1 VSGAPVSGGA
11 VNGEQEDAA
20 PSAEAAAA
28 ALRAVLPDLAPDELV
43 RLPAKGTSHAHWRVG
58 GRGLVLRVPR
68 RRPAGLDPL
77 AEIERQAAAFARAQ
91 RSARAPGLAAVLHP
105 AEGLPAGALL
115 VEDVTGRPP
124 RLPDD
129 LPAIA
134 GALAAIHSLPLPP
147 PGGRPPLADPSD
159 PLRATAALVRA
170 QAVFLAPAGA
180 APDVAREVDAAV
192 LEAEALPS
200 PGPAAALVGVDV
212 HPGNF
217 AVLPDGT
224 ARLLDL
230 ERMQYGLPALD
241 LAHAVLDTSTTFDPD
256 VDARLSDA
264 DVAAFVDAWAAGVP
278 EGTARDARA
287 LLPAALRLV
296 RARTL
301 TWMARWR
308 ARDAAALGPGLD
320 PAVRAHVEA
329 RVDAALGL
337 RRGGGRGDAA

>member
-1 VSGAPVSGGA
+1 VSGGA
-11 VNGEQEDAA
+11 ASGG
-20 PSAEAAAA
+20 PSTAAAAA

-43 RLPAKGTSHAHWRVG
+43 PLRAKGTAHAHWRVG
-58 GRGLVLRVPR
+58 ARGLVLRVPR
-68 RRPAGLDPL
+68 RGPAGADPL

-115 VEDVTGRPP
+115 VEDVAGRPP

-134 GALAAIHSLPLPP
+134 DALAAIHRLPLPP
-147 PGGRPPLADPSD
+147 PEARAPLADPPD
-159 PLRATAALVRA
+159 PLRAAAALVRA
-170 QAVFLAPAGA
+170 QAAFLAPAGA
-180 APDVAREVDAAV
+180 APDVVRAVEAAV
-192 LEAEALPS
+192 GEAEAEPS
-200 PGPAAALVGVDV
+200 SGPATALVGVDV

-217 AVLPDGT
+217 AVLSDGT

-256 VDARLSDA
+256 VDARISDA
-264 DVAAFVDAWAAGVP
+264 DAAAFVDAWAAGVP
-278 EGTARDARA
+278 EATARAACA
-287 LLPAALRLV
+287 LLPLASRLV

-308 ARDAAALGPGLD
+308 ARDGAVLAAGLD
-320 PAVRAHVEA
+320 PEVRAHVEA
-329 RVDAALGL
+329 RIDAALGL

>member
-1 VSGAPVSGGA
+1 VSGGE
-11 VNGEQEDAA
+11 VGVV
-20 PSAEAAAA
+20 PSAAAAAA
-28 ALRAVLPDLAPDELV
+28 ALGAVLPDLAPGELAPL
-43 RLPAKGTSHAHWRVG
+43 RAKGMAHAHWRVG
-58 GRGLVLRVPR
+58 ERGLVLRVPR
-68 RRPAGLDPL
+68 RVPVGADPL
-77 AEIERQAAAFARAQ
+77 GELERQAAAFARAQ

-105 AEGLPAGALL
+105 ADGLPAGALL
-115 VEDVTGRPP
+115 VEDVAGRPP

-134 GALAAIHSLPLPP
+134 EALAAIHRLPLPP
-147 PGGRPPLADPSD
+147 PAARAPLADPPD

-170 QAVFLAPAGA
+170 QAAFLGPAGA
-180 APDVAREVDAAV
+180 AADVARQVEAAV
-192 LEAEALPS
+192 LEAEAKAS
-200 PGPAAALVGVDV
+200 PGPATALVGVDV

-256 VDARLSDA
+256 VDARLSDG

-278 EGTARDARA
+278 EGVARDARA
-287 LLPAALRLV
+287 LLPLALRLV

-308 ARDAAALGPGLD
+308 ARDGAVLGAGLD
-320 PAVRAHVEA
+320 LAVRAHVEA

-337 RRGGGRGDAA
+337 RGVGIGDGGGPGDAA